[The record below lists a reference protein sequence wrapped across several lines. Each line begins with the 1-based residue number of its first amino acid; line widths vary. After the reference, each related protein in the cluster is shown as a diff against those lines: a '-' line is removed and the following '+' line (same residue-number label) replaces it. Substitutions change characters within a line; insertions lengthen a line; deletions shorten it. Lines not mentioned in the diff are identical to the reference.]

1 MLTDA
6 RGSLRRRPAAVYP
19 LARLFGSFQI
29 AVAVIALT
37 TVTGCFQS
45 FDSGPRAIVTE
56 GALADVVYEPA
67 RRLVSRSCA
76 DCHAKGGNNGTHAD
90 AWGHAIRLDTY
101 AEWVDGR
108 RVLLERLDPATAAA
122 QDPPVDTMPSAGFLY
137 PLSVSERDTLLQWIK
152 RGSPNTE
159 NGL

>member
-1 MLTDA
+1 MLPDA
-6 RGSLRRRPAAVYP
+6 CGSRRRRPAADYP
-19 LARLFGSFQI
+19 SAGLLASFKVVAAA
-29 AVAVIALT
+29 AVLAA
-37 TVTGCFQS
+37 VTGCFQS
-45 FDSGPRAIVTE
+45 FDSGPKPIITE

-76 DCHAKGGNNGTHAD
+76 DCHAKDGNNETHGD
-90 AWGHAIRLDTY
+90 AWGHAIRLDAY

-108 RVLLERLDPATAAA
+108 RVLLERLDPATALA

-137 PLSVSERDTLLQWIK
+137 PLTLSERDTLLQWIK

-159 NGL
+159 SGF